1 MYKKWVEIFSPVPRF
16 LGGAFFLQ
24 KKVFDM
30 TQNKDAA
37 QTNDTEYL
45 KISSY
50 EGRKGEIRK
59 VVLLYSGGLDTSVM
73 LKWIQEEYN
82 AQVIALT
89 IDIGQQADDLNAIK
103 EKALKLGA
111 LKAYVIDAKKEFAYH
126 YLSRGIKANARYQ
139 GDYHLAT
146 PLGRPL
152 LAKIAV
158 DIAREENCDCIAHGC
173 TGKGNDQV
181 RIEGTILTLA
191 PEMKIIAPV
200 REWGMGRDE
209 ELEYAA
215 KHNIPVKQ
223 TKDSPYSYDDNM
235 WGVSAEGGEIENPS
249 LIPNLP
255 AILQVCK
262 IIEETP
268 NKSEIIKIGFLK
280 GIPVQINNEDL
291 DLPSLI
297 LKLNKMGADHGVGVT
312 HHLEDRVVGLKV
324 RGVYEAPAAH
334 ILVHA
339 HESLEKFVCTREEN
353 AFKAQIDQKWGYLC
367 YGALWHEP
375 LMDDLNAFIDKVN
388 EKVTGVVSVKL
399 FKGRADVVA
408 VQTPNSIFDE
418 KLATFMKSN
427 AFNQNCSA
435 GFTEIYTMQMR
446 LSQEKERYALVSI
459 GGEQNKEKFAP
470 YIAQLQKN
478 GFLLFATQGT
488 HDHLLKHGVKSIL
501 VHKVNEESHKPNL
514 LDLLKQNRFDLVVN
528 VLSESNDPEEVM
540 RAGSQIRSWSVKN
553 NVQLITELEVLKN
566 VLTRMSKVAKS
577 GVSKHH
583 NTEKTPALM

>member
-1 MYKKWVEIFSPVPRF
+1 MTDYI
-16 LGGAFFLQ
+16 
-24 KKVFDM
+24 KV
-30 TQNKDAA
+30 A
-37 QTNDTEYL
+37 
-45 KISSY
+45 SY

-73 LKWIQEEYN
+73 LKWIQEYYHAE
-82 AQVIALT
+82 VIALT
-89 IDIGQQADDLNAIK
+89 IDIGQQADNLEEIRQ
-103 EKALKLGA
+103 KALNLGA
-111 LKAYVIDAKKEFAYH
+111 KKAYVIDAKKEFAYH
-126 YLSRGIKANARYQ
+126 YLAKGIKANARYQ

-181 RIEGTILTLA
+181 RIEGTVLTLA

-209 ELEYAA
+209 ELEYARIH
-215 KHNIPVKQ
+215 KIPVKQ

-262 IIEETP
+262 TIENTQ
-268 NKSEIIKIGFLK
+268 NDSQLIKIGFLR
-280 GIPVQINNEDL
+280 GIPVQLDGEDM
-291 DLPSLI
+291 DLPTLI
-297 LKLNKMGADHGVGVT
+297 LKLNKVAALHGVGVT

-324 RGVYEAPAAH
+324 RGVYESPAAH
-334 ILVHA
+334 AIIRA
-339 HESLEKFVCTREEN
+339 HETLEKFVCTRQEN
-353 AFKAQIDQKWGYLC
+353 EFKLLVDQKWGYLC

-375 LMDDLNAFIDKVN
+375 LMDDLNAFIEKIN
-388 EKVTGVVSVKL
+388 EKVTGLVTVKL

-408 VQTPNSIFDE
+408 VETPNSIFDE

-427 AFNQNCSA
+427 AFNQNASA

-446 LSQEKERYALVSI
+446 LSQEKERYALVSV
-459 GGEQNKEKFAP
+459 GGDENKEKFAP
-470 YIAQLQKN
+470 LIANLHKQ
-478 GFLLFATQGT
+478 GFLLFATKGT
-488 HDHLLKHGVKSIL
+488 HAYLAKCGVKSIL
-501 VHKVNEESHKPNL
+501 VHKANEESHKPNL
-514 LDLLKQNRFDLVVN
+514 IDLLKQNRFDLVVN
-528 VLSESNDPEEVM
+528 VPTPSKQISEEID
-540 RAGSQIRSWSVKN
+540 GKQIRSWSVKN
-553 NVQLITELEVLKN
+553 EVQLITDYEVFK
-566 VLTRMSKVAKS
+566 VTVEKMAKSSKAGFSKVTDSNIK
-577 GVSKHH
+577 
-583 NTEKTPALM
+583 PALL

>member
-1 MYKKWVEIFSPVPRF
+1 MSDYI
-16 LGGAFFLQ
+16 
-24 KKVFDM
+24 KV
-30 TQNKDAA
+30 
-37 QTNDTEYL
+37 
-45 KISSY
+45 SSY

-73 LKWIQEEYN
+73 LKWIGEHYH

-89 IDIGQQADDLNAIK
+89 IDIGQQADDLEAIRQ
-103 EKALKLGA
+103 KALDLGA

-126 YLSRGIKANARYQ
+126 YLAKGIKANARYQ

-158 DIAREENCDCIAHGC
+158 DIARQENCDCIAHGC

-235 WGVSAEGGEIENPS
+235 WGVSAEGGEIENPA

-255 AILQVCK
+255 AILQVCQTV
-262 IIEETP
+262 ENTP
-268 NKSEIIKIGFLK
+268 HVADMIKIGFLR
-280 GIPVQINNEDL
+280 GIPVQLNGQDK

-297 LKLNKMGADHGVGVT
+297 LELNRVAATHGVGVS
-312 HHLEDRVVGLKV
+312 HHLEDRLVGLKV

-334 ILVHA
+334 TIIRA
-339 HESLEKFVCTREEN
+339 HETLEKFVCTKQEN
-353 AFKAQIDQKWGYLC
+353 EFKGIVDQKWGYLC
-367 YGALWHEP
+367 YAAMWYEP
-375 LMDDLNAFIDKVN
+375 LMDDLNSFINKIN
-388 EKVTGVVSVKL
+388 EKVTGVVTLKL
-399 FKGRADVVA
+399 FKGRVDVVA
-408 VQTPNSIFDE
+408 VETPNSIFDE
-418 KLATFMKSN
+418 KMATFMKSN
-427 AFNQNCSA
+427 AFNQNASA

-459 GGEQNKEKFAP
+459 GGQENKEKFAP
-470 YIAQLQKN
+470 VIEQLSKL
-478 GFLLFATQGT
+478 GFVLFATAGT
-488 HDHLLKHGVKSIL
+488 HQTLTQKGIKSIL
-501 VHKVNEESHKPNL
+501 VHKVNESTFKPNL

-528 VLSESNDPEEVM
+528 VLSPTKTLGEELD
-540 RAGSQIRSWSVKN
+540 GKEIRQWSVKN
-553 NVQLITELEVLKN
+553 GVQLITEYDVLSSTIEKMFKYTKMKSTKASELEQ
-566 VLTRMSKVAKS
+566 R
-577 GVSKHH
+577 
-583 NTEKTPALM
+583 PALL